1 MTEKPFADF
10 YLRNGK
16 PDSWCKQ
23 CYRASQKAWRQ
34 TDAAKDC
41 LRQYRSTDAYK
52 QKKAEADRAYRD
64 AQGEA
69 LRAKKRAY
77 HEANKQAHAEKMA
90 QNYAQ
95 NKDAYKARVA
105 KWKTENREKW
115 NARCME
121 RHAAKLRACPS
132 WLSTDEKWLIE
143 QAYELA
149 QKREQ
154 VCGGKWHVDHIVPL
168 RGKTVSGLHVPWNLQ
183 VIPASVNCSKRN
195 AWK

>member
-1 MTEKPFADF
+1 MKICSRCKCSKPFDGFAVCRANKDG
-10 YLRNGK
+10 LQGWCRSCINEARRK
-16 PDSWCKQ
+16 PAKPQ
-23 CYRASQKAWRQ
+23 ELIAAEKLAVRAERL
-34 TDAAKDC
+34 AK
-41 LRQYRSTDAYK
+41 
-52 QKKAEADRAYRD
+52 KKAY
-64 AQGEA
+64 
-69 LRAKKRAY
+69 Y
-77 HEANKQAHAEKMA
+77 EANKQAHAERMA

-183 VIPASVNCSKRN
+183 VIPASVNCAKRN
-195 AWK
+195 TWK